1 MIFENFESKDAQQIQ
16 QDYLEGNI
24 TDKQL
29 LDHVCVSKDGDTYTY
44 DCAGR
49 KRCWLCT
56 MKHYGSA
63 VAVSVELHRYPHNFA
78 RVVGD
83 LYQAYSECPSKE
95 GRAILEELYTTCLD
109 TGKVPVMDDASK
121 KLYKLYQDVINS

>member
-1 MIFENFESKDAQQIQ
+1 MIFDNFESKDAQQLL
-16 QDYLEGNI
+16 QDYLDGSVPAKRF
-24 TDKQL
+24 D
-29 LDHVCVSKDGDTYTY
+29 DHVCLNKDGDKYTY

-49 KRCWLCT
+49 KRCWICT

-63 VAVSVELHRYPHNFA
+63 VAVAVELHRYPHNFA

-95 GRAILEELYTTCLD
+95 GRVILEDLYSTCLD
-109 TGKVPVMDDASK
+109 TGKVPVLDDISK
-121 KLYKLYQDVINS
+121 KIYQLYKEVIES

>member
-1 MIFENFESKDAQQIQ
+1 MNFNNFASKDAQKLQ
-16 QDYLEGNI
+16 QDYLEGTL
-24 TDKQL
+24 TDKQFN
-29 LDHVCVSKDGDTYTY
+29 DHVCINKDEDTYTY

-95 GRAILEELYTTCLD
+95 GRAILEDLYTTCLD
-109 TGKVPVMDDASK
+109 TGKVPVMDDVSK
-121 KLYKLYQDVINS
+121 RLYKLYKEVIDS